1 MFLLTLTFSFN
12 FFKNL
17 ILFWMWVF
25 GWERCELGVLR
36 RVESVF
42 GLKMGKDLVLGLKI
56 GENGLDFG

>member
-1 MFLLTLTFSFN
+1 
-12 FFKNL
+12 
-17 ILFWMWVF
+17 MWVF